1 MGITGSTL
9 RTLFRIENRQDCV
22 ESSRGIFGVSRKT
35 FVHIKMFT
43 SSILSAS
50 SIKSAPR
57 ILAQPLR
64 ALTARRS
71 PQAYLRIAAMAS
83 SAGTQLGKDTPD
95 SKWKEVLS
103 TEGNIFRVL
112 YTGHPSQ
119 INSRVLNCIV
129 VGGIRHQMHIFLVIG

>member
-22 ESSRGIFGVSRKT
+22 ESSQGIFGVSRKT
-35 FVHIKMFT
+35 FVKMFT

-103 TEGNIFRVL
+103 TEGDIFRVL
-112 YTGHPSQ
+112 HTGILLRPIH
-119 INSRVLNCIV
+119 VC
-129 VGGIRHQMHIFLVIG
+129 